1 MTAVCISSTQ
11 GVNLFNSANYT
22 IATSAPTSNFDFEV
36 RYNLLNSA
44 SPTPVAINKKD
55 LIKFLE
61 AVIYHIQSG
70 GKLSTQFFQTAVNG
84 TNFVGPQQ

>member
-22 IATSAPTSNFDFEV
+22 IATSTPTSNFDFEV

-44 SPTPVAINKKD
+44 SPQVAINKKD

-84 TNFVGPQQ
+84 TNYVGPQQ